1 MLTPR
6 LHIYFLSIWC
16 DTLIYVYIYYI
27 YFASSHIGAGR
38 SKLRLHDLPLN
49 MIYKHV
55 LHNPHPGFLV
65 VSNWDKQPNMES
77 KIYSQMLTC

>member
-27 YFASSHIGAGR
+27 FCKFTHWSGSLEVALARLALEYDLQTCPSQSSPWVFGSFQLGQTA
-38 SKLRLHDLPLN
+38 
-49 MIYKHV
+49 KH
-55 LHNPHPGFLV
+55 G
-65 VSNWDKQPNMES
+65 E
-77 KIYSQMLTC
+77 